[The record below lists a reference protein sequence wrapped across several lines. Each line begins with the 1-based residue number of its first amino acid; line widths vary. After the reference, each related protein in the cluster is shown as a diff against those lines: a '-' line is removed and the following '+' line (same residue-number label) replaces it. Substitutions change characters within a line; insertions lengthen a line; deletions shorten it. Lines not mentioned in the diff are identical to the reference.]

1 MTIFL
6 QILIILAAY
15 IFGSIPFGLLI
26 GKLKGID
33 IRSIGSKNIGSTN
46 VGRALGKKFAILT
59 FCLDMIKGGLF
70 VILFRYQIINP
81 KYMVLDPALYG
92 FVAMLGHSFPI
103 FLKFKGGKSVATG
116 AGLMFSYI
124 PLLIPIGII
133 TFLIVLKTT
142 KLSSLGSLIS
152 TLLIC
157 LSGVVFTIIGYDP
170 LTKVLINWYFIIFAV
185 LAMSLIYIKHI
196 PNIKRLIKG
205 EEIPAN
211 KIKK

>member
-6 QILIILAAY
+6 KILFIILAY
-15 IFGSIPFGLLI
+15 LFGSIPFGLLI
-26 GKLKGID
+26 GKMKGID
-33 IRSIGSKNIGSTN
+33 IRQIGSKNIGSTN
-46 VGRALGKKFAILT
+46 VGRALGKKYAVLT
-59 FCLDMIKGGLF
+59 FCLDMLKGGLF
-70 VILFRYQIINP
+70 VILFRYQIINQ
-81 KYMVLDPALYG
+81 KYLVLDPALYG
-92 FVAMLGHSFPI
+92 FIAMLGHSFPI
-103 FLKFKGGKSVATG
+103 FLKFKGGKAVATG

-124 PLLIPIGII
+124 PLLIPVGII

-157 LSGVVFTIIGYDP
+157 ISGVIFAIIGFDP
-170 LTKVLINWYFIIFAV
+170 LTNVSIKWYFIVFAI
-185 LAMSLIYIKHI
+185 LAMVLIYIKHI
-196 PNIKRLIKG
+196 PNIKRLIKK

>member
-6 QILIILAAY
+6 KILFIFLAY
-15 IFGSIPFGLLI
+15 FFGSIPFGLLI

-33 IRSIGSKNIGSTN
+33 IRKIGSKNIGSTN
-46 VGRALGKKFAILT
+46 VGRALGKRYAVLT
-59 FCLDMIKGGLF
+59 FCLDMLKGGLF

-81 KYMVLDPALYG
+81 KYMILDPALYG
-92 FVAMLGHSFPI
+92 FIAMLGHSFPI
-103 FLKFKGGKSVATG
+103 YLKFKGGKAVATG

-124 PLLIPIGII
+124 PLLIPVGII

-157 LSGVVFTIIGYDP
+157 ISGIIFAIIGIDP
-170 LTKVLINWYFIIFAV
+170 LTNVAIKWYFIIFSL
-185 LAMSLIYIKHI
+185 LAMTLIYIKHI
-196 PNIKRLIKG
+196 PNIKRLIKK